1 MKENS
6 DIQSYINYV
15 KAMDNTKDNGKK
27 KFKASAKKAILI
39 VLFLTWLPLVGIFAR
54 KETGVA
60 FACTCILLLVCLF
73 FYIECRWFV
82 LQLKNGNNIS
92 ILIHRISMLIG
103 IILSWTISFLYVIIL
118 ITCDRNNACFPLLLV
133 SIMTISAIPAGVFRA
148 NYVIK
153 KKGGVENRWPIKA
166 PPFWVAVI
174 IASFFS
180 RLTHDGVIFS
190 ITVLLCVINFY
201 TLYSTLIPNVVRLYY
216 VKKYGLEDEIP
227 VIFEI

>member
-1 MKENS
+1 MRNENRES
-6 DIQSYINYV
+6 IINFII
-15 KAMDNTKDNGKK
+15 ALDNTEDNDNK
-27 KFKASAKKAILI
+27 KFKASAKKSILI
-39 VLFLTWLPLVGIFAR
+39 VLFLTWLPLMGAIAH
-54 KETGVA
+54 KETA
-60 FACTCILLLVCLF
+60 IACTCTFILLLVCLF
-73 FYIECRWFV
+73 FYIEGRWFV
-82 LQLKNGNNIS
+82 LQLKNDNNVS
-92 ILIHRISMLIG
+92 ILIHRISILIG

-118 ITCDRNNACFPLLLV
+118 ITCDRNNACFPLLIV
-133 SIMTISAIPAGVFRA
+133 SIITISAIPAGVFRA

-166 PPFWVAVI
+166 PPFWGAVI

-190 ITVLLCVINFY
+190 ITVLLCVLNFY
-201 TLYSTLIPNVVRLYY
+201 ILYSTLIPNVVRLYY

>member
-1 MKENS
+1 MRNENRES
-6 DIQSYINYV
+6 IISFII
-15 KAMDNTKDNGKK
+15 ALDNTEDNDNK
-27 KFKASAKKAILI
+27 KFKASAKKSILI
-39 VLFLTWLPLVGIFAR
+39 VLFLTWLPLMGAIAR
-54 KETGVA
+54 KETA
-60 FACTCILLLVCLF
+60 IACTCTFILLLVCLF
-73 FYIECRWFV
+73 FYIEGRWFV
-82 LQLKNGNNIS
+82 LQLKNDNNVS
-92 ILIHRISMLIG
+92 ILIHRISILIG
-103 IILSWTISFLYVIIL
+103 TILSWTISFLYVIIL

-153 KKGGVENRWPIKA
+153 KKGGIENRWPIKA
-166 PPFWVAVI
+166 PPFWAAVI